1 LVNVVAFPTDVTSPV
16 RLAFVVTLLAVN
28 AVAVPVMFV
37 PTNADGVPNA
47 GVTNVGLVE
56 RTVLPEPVE
65 VVTPVPPP
73 TTAKTPVELAFSAR
87 NDRLRGILI

>member
-1 LVNVVAFPTDVTSPV
+1 MVNVVAFPTDVTSPV

-37 PTNADGVPNA
+37 PTSAEGVPSA

-65 VVTPVPPP
+65 VVTPVPPLE
-73 TTAKTPVELAFSAR
+73 TGRTELLVAVNTAPSA
-87 NDRLRGILI
+87 